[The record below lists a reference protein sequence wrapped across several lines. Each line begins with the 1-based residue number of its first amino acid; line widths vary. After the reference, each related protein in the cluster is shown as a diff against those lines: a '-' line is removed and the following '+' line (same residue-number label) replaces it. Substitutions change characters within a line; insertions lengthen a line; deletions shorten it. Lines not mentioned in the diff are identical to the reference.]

1 VRACV
6 RACARAGTCLPATV
20 MLDSGQYLQRGKNS
34 PYQSV
39 MLCSNKQR
47 NGAQLG
53 AGHLTTLEYLSF
65 ILTGLHFYVWT
76 VVIGGVNVLLQ
87 LCGAMRNPQPT
98 L

>member
-1 VRACV
+1 MCV
-6 RACARAGTCLPATV
+6 RACAGVRACVGVCVTV
-20 MLDSGQYLQRGKNS
+20 MLDGGQNLQRGKNS